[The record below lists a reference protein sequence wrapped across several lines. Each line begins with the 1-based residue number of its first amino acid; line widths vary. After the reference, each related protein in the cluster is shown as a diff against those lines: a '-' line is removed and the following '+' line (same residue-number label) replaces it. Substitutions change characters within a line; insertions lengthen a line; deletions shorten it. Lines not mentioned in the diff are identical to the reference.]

1 MNGGV
6 IDSNWANPVG
16 GGVYV
21 GQGSATL
28 SGTQVVDNRAYA
40 LGGGVYVSQGS
51 VTLNEAQVVGN
62 SANDGGGV
70 YVWSGRATLSG
81 THVCHNTAST
91 YSGGPYGGGG
101 LYLGSSGEI
110 TAVDGCIL
118 SNSDTAVHRQN
129 GTLTATDNWWGA
141 PDGPSGAGP
150 GSGDSVSANVD
161 YANYKTNAPA
171 GCLAYPTDWRYL
183 PVVVRGY

>member
-1 MNGGV
+1 V
-6 IDSNWANPVG
+6 
-16 GGVYV
+16 
-21 GQGSATL
+21 
-28 SGTQVVDNRAYA
+28 
-40 LGGGVYVSQGS
+40 
-51 VTLNEAQVVGN
+51 
-62 SANDGGGV
+62 
-70 YVWSGRATLSG
+70 TLSG
-81 THVCHNTAST
+81 THVYHNAATAN
-91 YSGGPYGGGG
+91 GGG
-101 LYLGSSGEI
+101 LYLSGDGEI

-118 SNSDTAVHRQN
+118 SNSDTAVHQSSSSLG